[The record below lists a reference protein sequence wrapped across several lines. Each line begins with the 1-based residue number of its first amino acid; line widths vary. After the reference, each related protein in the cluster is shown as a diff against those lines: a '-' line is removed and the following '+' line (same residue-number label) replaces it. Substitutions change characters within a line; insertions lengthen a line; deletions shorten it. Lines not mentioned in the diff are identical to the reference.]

1 MVSLPKK
8 CLIDTNVPINANQAT
23 NPKNIPDELRLCV
36 LECINAVEHVVKNGG
51 LVLDEGG
58 EIFDEYLKCLSLRGQ
73 PGLGDEF
80 VRWVHDHQWMD
91 ESVDRIPITP
101 AGNSYTEF
109 PVHPE
114 LSNFDISDRKFIAVA
129 NSHPDKPPILQATD
143 SKWWGFKSAL
153 DAVGISVVFLC
164 PDYIMAKYEQKMGE

>member
-23 NPKNIPDELRLCV
+23 NPKNIPDELRECV
-36 LECINAVEHVVKNGG
+36 LECIHAVGHVVESGG
-51 LVLDEGG
+51 LVLDDGG
-58 EIFDEYLKCLSLRGQ
+58 EIFDEYLKCLSLQGQ

-80 VRWVHDHQWMD
+80 VRWVHDHQWKCAF
-91 ESVDRIPITP
+91 VDRVTITP
-101 AGNSYTEF
+101 NGGSYSEF
-109 PVHPE
+109 PNHAG
-114 LSNFDISDRKFIAVA
+114 LSKFDVDDRKFVAVA
-129 NSHPDKPPILQATD
+129 NAHRDKPPILQATD

-164 PDYIMAKYEQKMGE
+164 PEYVRAKYEQKMRD